1 MIRRPPRSTLFPY
14 TTLFRSAVIDGSTL
28 GYPVASLTDIPAGDY
43 RVQALLSVY
52 TEFHRADGHT
62 LWLHDD
68 QWEGQQF
75 NKSPGN
81 LVSEVERVHLD
92 PRAGYTVR
100 LALGRALPPIEP
112 PPDTKWVKHVKIQS
126 KMLTAWWG
134 HPMYLG
140 ATLLLPRHDAAL
152 PHRVPAGP
160 LHAQPAVRVLD
171 RQHRGDAGAARGA

>member
-1 MIRRPPRSTLFPY
+1 MRDAEVERPTHHRARVAETIHAAEVVPQPQRDGVQLHAALAAALVGHGSVPATRRDDEEPRLQVHRESDCTPFFGEDVSALAPG
-14 TTLFRSAVIDGSTL
+14 TVAVIDGSTL

-100 LALGRALPPIEP
+100 LELGRALPPIEP
-112 PPDTKWVKHVKIQS
+112 PPDT
-126 KMLTAWWG
+126 T
-134 HPMYLG
+134 
-140 ATLLLPRHDAAL
+140 
-152 PHRVPAGP
+152 
-160 LHAQPAVRVLD
+160 
-171 RQHRGDAGAARGA
+171 